1 MFSGRS
7 GCSEAEAA
15 LTQAFTFA
23 NSTTMIITNKTN
35 RLLLVP
41 MGAMMLTEDD
51 KDGADGEFMALMRRV
66 HLGVM
71 VLWTNDGAFSRLIW
85 LLEKTFGVRTFGV
98 RFTEQ
103 MSFVCGLSMCGVVL
117 ISSAFRL
124 STVASHCC
132 NIVPLECALVTHYS
146 LYCSFR
152 LPMCTRVC
160 ARVFDLA
167 LKRVIDMPARLHIQ
181 LVLHLNF
188 G

>member
-7 GCSEAEAA
+7 GCSEAEAV

-98 RFTEQ
+98 RFIEE
-103 MSFVCGLSMCGVVL
+103 MSFVCGLSMFVWCG
-117 ISSAFRL
+117 
-124 STVASHCC
+124 SHLVCIQ
-132 NIVPLECALVTHYS
+132 IVHSCEPLLQYRTLGVCSGYAL
-146 LYCSFR
+146 
-152 LPMCTRVC
+152 
-160 ARVFDLA
+160 
-167 LKRVIDMPARLHIQ
+167 
-181 LVLHLNF
+181 
-188 G
+188 